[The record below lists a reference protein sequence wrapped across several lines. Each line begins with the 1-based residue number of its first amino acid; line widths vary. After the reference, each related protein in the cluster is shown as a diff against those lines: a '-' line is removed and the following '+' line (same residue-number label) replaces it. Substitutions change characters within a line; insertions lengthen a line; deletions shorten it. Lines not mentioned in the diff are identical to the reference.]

1 MWRQNKMSDK
11 VLLREYYA
19 LCEGG
24 YCEDLLTEA
33 EKKDI
38 KDNKA
43 WYLTGI
49 LQKGNTENGNKRK
62 YPTNVLER
70 EMKNYDMLIKQRRAF
85 GELDH
90 PDTSVV
96 DLKNASHM
104 VTRYWMDGDTV
115 MGAIKILDTPCG
127 EIVKGIVKSGGQVGI
142 SSRGLGSVVQE
153 ANGASI
159 VQEDFTLICFD
170 IVADPSTP
178 GAFMNPQKI
187 RESKEV
193 KVHDKDYRVNS
204 LLNSILD

>member
-1 MWRQNKMSDK
+1 MSDK

-33 EKKDI
+33 EKKDV
-38 KDNKA
+38 KENNA

-49 LQKGNTENGNKRK
+49 LQKGNTKNGNGRK
-62 YPTNVLER
+62 YPSHVLER

-142 SSRGLGSVVQE
+142 SSRGLGSVVNE
-153 ANGASI
+153 SNGTSI

-187 RESKEV
+187 RT
-193 KVHDKDYRVNS
+193 HY
-204 LLNSILD
+204 

>member
-1 MWRQNKMSDK
+1 MSDK

-24 YCEDLLTEA
+24 YCDDLLTEA
-33 EKKDI
+33 DKKDI
-38 KDNKA
+38 RDNKA
-43 WYLTGI
+43 WYLTGV
-49 LQKGNTENGNKRK
+49 LQKGNTKNGNGRK
-62 YPTNVLER
+62 YPSHVLER

-142 SSRGLGSVVQE
+142 SSRGLGSVVNE
-153 ANGASI
+153 SNGTSI

-187 RESKEV
+187 RESKEL

-204 LLNSILD
+204 ILNSILD

>member
-1 MWRQNKMSDK
+1 MSDK

-24 YCEDLLTEA
+24 YCDDLLTEA
-33 EKKDI
+33 EKTDI
-38 KDNKA
+38 RENKA

-49 LQKGNTENGNKRK
+49 LQKGNTKNGNGRK
-62 YPTNVLER
+62 YPSHVLER
-70 EMKNYDMLIKQRRAF
+70 EMKNYDMLIKQKRAF

-104 VTRYWMDGDTV
+104 VTRYWMDGDAV

-142 SSRGLGSVVQE
+142 SSRGLGSVVNE
-153 ANGASI
+153 SNGTSI

-178 GAFMNPQKI
+178 GAFMNPQRI
-187 RESKEV
+187 RESKEL

>member
-1 MWRQNKMSDK
+1 MSDK

-24 YCEDLLTEA
+24 YCQDLLTEA
-33 EKKDI
+33 EKQDI
-38 KDNKA
+38 KENKA

-49 LQKGNTENGNKRK
+49 LQKGNTKNGNGRK
-62 YPTNVLER
+62 YPSHVLER

-142 SSRGLGSVVQE
+142 SSRGLGSVVNE
-153 ANGASI
+153 SNGTSI

-187 RESKEV
+187 RESKEL

>member
-1 MWRQNKMSDK
+1 MSDK

-33 EKKDI
+33 EKKDVR
-38 KDNKA
+38 DNKA
-43 WYLTGI
+43 WDLTGI
-49 LQKGNTENGNKRK
+49 LQKGNTKNGNGRK
-62 YPTNVLER
+62 YPSHVLER
-70 EMKNYDMLIKQRRAF
+70 EMKNYDMLIKQKRAF

-142 SSRGLGSVVQE
+142 SSRGLGSVVNE
-153 ANGASI
+153 SNGTSI

-187 RESKEV
+187 RESKEL

-204 LLNSILD
+204 ILNSILD

>member
-1 MWRQNKMSDK
+1 MSDK

-24 YCEDLLTEA
+24 YCQDLLTEA
-33 EKKDI
+33 EKQDI
-38 KDNKA
+38 KKNNA

-49 LQKGNTENGNKRK
+49 LQKGNTKNGNGRK
-62 YPTNVLER
+62 YPSHVLER
-70 EMKNYDMLIKQRRAF
+70 EMKNYDMLIKQKRAF

-142 SSRGLGSVVQE
+142 SSRGLGSVVNE
-153 ANGASI
+153 SNGTSI

-187 RESKEV
+187 RESKEL

>member
-1 MWRQNKMSDK
+1 MSDK

-24 YCEDLLTEA
+24 YCQDLLTEA
-33 EKKDI
+33 EKQDI
-38 KDNKA
+38 KQNKA

-49 LQKGNTENGNKRK
+49 LQKGNTKNGNGRK
-62 YPTNVLER
+62 YPSHVLER

-142 SSRGLGSVVQE
+142 SSRGLGSVVNE
-153 ANGASI
+153 SNGTSI

-187 RESKEV
+187 RESKEL

-204 LLNSILD
+204 ILNSILD

>member
-1 MWRQNKMSDK
+1 MSDK

-33 EKKDI
+33 EKKDV
-38 KDNKA
+38 KENNA

-49 LQKGNTENGNKRK
+49 LQKGNTKNGNGRK
-62 YPTNVLER
+62 YPSHVLER

-142 SSRGLGSVVQE
+142 SSRGLGSVVNE
-153 ANGASI
+153 SNGTSI

-187 RESKEV
+187 RESK
-193 KVHDKDYRVNS
+193 YRVNS

>member
-1 MWRQNKMSDK
+1 MSDK

-24 YCEDLLTEA
+24 YCEDLLTES
-33 EKKDI
+33 EKNDI
-38 KDNKA
+38 RENNA

-49 LQKGNTENGNKRK
+49 LQKGNTKNGNGRK
-62 YPTNVLER
+62 YPSHVLER

-142 SSRGLGSVVQE
+142 SSRGLGSVVNE
-153 ANGASI
+153 SNGTSI

-187 RESKEV
+187 RESKEL

>member
-1 MWRQNKMSDK
+1 MSDK

-24 YCEDLLTEA
+24 YCDDLLTEA

-38 KDNKA
+38 RDNKA

-49 LQKGNTENGNKRK
+49 LQKGNTKNGNGRK
-62 YPTNVLER
+62 YPSHVLER
-70 EMKNYDMLIKQRRAF
+70 EMKNYDMLIKQKRAF

-142 SSRGLGSVVQE
+142 SSRGLGSVVNE
-153 ANGASI
+153 SNGTSI

-204 LLNSILD
+204 ILNSILD

>member
-1 MWRQNKMSDK
+1 MSNKS
-11 VLLREYYA
+11 LLREYYA

-24 YCEDLLTEA
+24 YCQDLLTEA

-38 KDNKA
+38 KENKA

-49 LQKGNTENGNKRK
+49 LQKGNTKNGNGRK
-62 YPTNVLER
+62 YPSHVLER
-70 EMKNYDMLIKQRRAF
+70 EMKNYDMLIKQKRAF

-104 VTRYWMDGDTV
+104 VTRYWKDGDAI

-142 SSRGLGSVVQE
+142 SSRGLGSVVNE
-153 ANGASI
+153 SNGISI

-193 KVHDKDYRVNS
+193 KVHDRDYRVNS
-204 LLNSILD
+204 ILNSILD

>member
-1 MWRQNKMSDK
+1 MSDK

-24 YCEDLLTEA
+24 YCQDLLTEA
-33 EKKDI
+33 EKQDI
-38 KDNKA
+38 KENKA

-49 LQKGNTENGNKRK
+49 LQKGNTKNGNGRK
-62 YPTNVLER
+62 YPSHVLER

-142 SSRGLGSVVQE
+142 SSRGLGSVVNE
-153 ANGASI
+153 SNGTSI

-187 RESKEV
+187 RESKEL

-204 LLNSILD
+204 ILNSILD

>member
-1 MWRQNKMSDK
+1 MSDK

-24 YCEDLLTEA
+24 YCDDLLTEA

-38 KDNKA
+38 RENKA

-49 LQKGNTENGNKRK
+49 LQKGNTKNGNGRK
-62 YPTNVLER
+62 YPSHVLER
-70 EMKNYDMLIKQRRAF
+70 EMKNYDMLIKQKRAF

-142 SSRGLGSVVQE
+142 SSRGLGSVVNE
-153 ANGASI
+153 ANGTSI

-170 IVADPSTP
+170 IVAEPSTP
-178 GAFMNPQKI
+178 GAFINTQSI
-187 RESKEV
+187 CEGKEL